1 MATFADTLIYLR
13 KREGLSQVQ
22 LAEQTGL
29 TRSAIGMYE
38 TRKREPDIEV
48 LKVFADFFHVSMDTL
63 LGENPSDA
71 ISTSN
76 RSSTAQNNRHSFSDE
91 DFMVAFFN
99 GAEDLTKEE
108 MEEMWADA
116 RDYLQFKLAQKRRK
130 NNA

>member
-63 LGENPSDA
+63 LGENPADA

-76 RSSTAQNNRHSFSDE
+76 RSSTA
-91 DFMVAFFN
+91 
-99 GAEDLTKEE
+99 
-108 MEEMWADA
+108 
-116 RDYLQFKLAQKRRK
+116 
-130 NNA
+130 